1 MLTSQADVSPPH
13 IAMNIQLPVF
23 VNVRFG
29 PRIFLNA
36 DCGNPAESIDSG
48 QSETMLR
55 FGGTSPMCG
64 RLSFGKCKLK
74 SYKAGRCGHVF
85 DLLVRHE

>member
-1 MLTSQADVSPPH
+1 MAEAIQRRHSTMMLH
-13 IAMNIQLPVF
+13 
-23 VNVRFG
+23 
-29 PRIFLNA
+29 
-36 DCGNPAESIDSG
+36 SG
-48 QSETMLR
+48 GS
-55 FGGTSPMCG
+55 SPMCG